1 MEATHPRLRREPV
14 REIDG
19 HKFYEIQQADELL
32 YPRFMEAEIQ
42 EMYIR
47 MGLSEDFLDS
57 IMSELIDRAMSIN
70 DIKQLKQDCI
80 AIGQNIKGR
89 IKRIAERSNYED
101 LACVYF
107 MLEDEPV
114 EFDPEFQKQKKEV
127 WRRNPDDRD
136 FFISKVFGYIN
147 NSQAISTTDILAVFQ
162 AVSERLNQLPTLEQ
176 R

>member
-1 MEATHPRLRREPV
+1 MEATHPKQKRPPIREV
-14 REIDG
+14 EG
-19 HKFYEIQQADELL
+19 MKFYEIQQADEIL

-47 MGLSEDFLDS
+47 MGLSEEFLDS
-57 IMSELIDRAMSIN
+57 MMSELIDRAMSIN

-107 MLEDEPV
+107 MLEDEPI

-147 NSQAISTTDILAVFQ
+147 NSQAISTTDISAVFQ
-162 AVSERLNQLPTLEQ
+162 AVSERLNQLPTLEP